1 MKLKKIIV
9 GSAVLASLFT
19 LSACNNNKNQPMTQS
34 QKSAT
39 KLAKSSP
46 QDIAKKAYS
55 YDYNSATIDTIRQA
69 PLSSSKKTI
78 QIKTRVV
85 YNLNKKALKMDMI
98 EPHAIVDA
106 KAKGK
111 IHVINYA
118 DGKALVSKIN
128 GQWGPSSHDK
138 GRKENK
144 AGQTLVTNTMKIFT
158 NKKANVTKSSIADM
172 NSQLTTLDY
181 NGLANGIQ
189 AIGQMK
195 VDNQTGKAT
204 YISLK
209 QYKVNSKN
217 SAKKKL
223 VSSIEIS
230 DLNQRNDFKL
240 PKDVVARLKAVEKGK

>member
-1 MKLKKIIV
+1 MMA
-9 GSAVLASLFT
+9 GSVVALSLLS
-19 LSACNNNKNQPMTQS
+19 LSACSNNKSQPMTQS

-98 EPHAIVDA
+98 EPRAIVDA

-223 VSSIEIS
+223 ISSIEIS

-240 PKDVVARLKAVEKGK
+240 PKEALTRLKAVEKGH